1 MTMDEQNYVLRLQIE
16 LFNVNF
22 LNAKTKQSK
31 TKQKK
36 PYSFL
41 LFVWDFQSNC
51 FLIIKRRS
59 MEVLI
64 VEEGSIW

>member
-1 MTMDEQNYVLRLQIE
+1 MDEQNYVLRLQIE

-41 LFVWDFQSNC
+41 LFV
-51 FLIIKRRS
+51 
-59 MEVLI
+59 
-64 VEEGSIW
+64 